1 MNMYSLERKGG
12 VTPCGW
18 VFHCDDD
25 AVDGITWQGLS
36 ISIQNLGCSNM
47 FKKFTYSIYTSH
59 TFKALVVV
67 CMTRTVMLVSKLF
80 LSWAK
85 NRTNRRKYELS
96 KVSCLELSVTLPIT
110 YNLCVHHCTCN
121 YDKFVTSTRFRI
133 IVNIKLVNTI
143 VHPKGNMPD
152 HLYYGNIKCFL

>member
-1 MNMYSLERKGG
+1 MSLWLGLRVKNFLFKRSN
-12 VTPCGW
+12 
-18 VFHCDDD
+18 VFK
-25 AVDGITWQGLS
+25 S
-36 ISIQNLGCSNM
+36 
-47 FKKFTYSIYTSH
+47 FTYSIYTSH

-110 YNLCVHHCTCN
+110 YTLCVHHCTCN

-152 HLYYGNIKCFL
+152 HLYHGNIKCFL